1 MEAAKPI
8 AVIGM
13 ACRLP
18 GGISSPEDLWEA
30 CCQRRSGWSE
40 IPKSR
45 FNHDSF
51 YHPNHDR
58 PGSYIPEGAHFL
70 QDDISLFDA
79 PFFRITAKEAKAMD
93 PQHRIWL
100 ECAYEALENCL
111 HYLVVPWLSQKLIS
125 GSSWDS
131 STFNHGQQR
140 WSLRGKFFFRL
151 WSPSLKGPRD
161 SSHVSGDGLC

>member
-58 PGSYIPEGAHFL
+58 PGSVSLETAPAISQVVTDTSISTFL
-70 QDDISLFDA
+70 KGLIFCKTISLFS
-79 PFFRITAKEAKAMD
+79 T
-93 PQHRIWL
+93 
-100 ECAYEALENCL
+100 L
-111 HYLVVPWLSQKLIS
+111 HSSESLRKRQRSVVSVLCGSFLIYLVI
-125 GSSWDS
+125 GY
-131 STFNHGQQR
+131 
-140 WSLRGKFFFRL
+140 
-151 WSPSLKGPRD
+151 GPPAP
-161 SSHVSGDGLC
+161 HLAGVCL